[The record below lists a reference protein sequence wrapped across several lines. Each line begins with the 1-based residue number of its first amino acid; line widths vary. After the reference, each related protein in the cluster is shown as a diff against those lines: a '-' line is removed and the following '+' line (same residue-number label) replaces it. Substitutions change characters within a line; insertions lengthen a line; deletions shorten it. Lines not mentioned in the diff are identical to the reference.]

1 MTVTHGGRLT
11 CPKSHNKW
19 LREHGFRPRSTDF
32 KHLFLSLLTICIS
45 SLEKCLFRSSALFF
59 FFFLIVYFLIL
70 SCLSCLHILEIN
82 PLLVKSFT
90 NIFPHSVGCLFAMVV
105 CAVQKLLCLIRSYLF
120 IFVFVSIALGERSK
134 EKKIAVIFVKECPA
148 YAFL

>member
-1 MTVTHGGRLT
+1 MEVGWLAQ
-11 CPKSHNKW
+11 SHTTSDWENMVSD
-19 LREHGFRPRSTDF
+19 PD
-32 KHLFLSLLTICIS
+32 LLTLSIFFCPCWPS
-45 SLEKCLFRSSALFF
+45 AYLLWRNVCLGPLLFFF